1 MEVKTEQFPEVAKKG
16 LQNAHAHAF
25 LKSRALLIK
34 TRRETALS
42 TFPDAGAAQAYGA
55 IIRGEAIAR
64 LPELLEEFE
73 KNALANGAKVFW
85 ARNAND
91 ANQYIVN
98 LAKERGIQYVTKG
111 KSMVTEEIG
120 LNEALEKNGVKAWET
135 DLGEFIIQLL
145 HRPPFHIVGPAINVP
160 VEEVRDLFMEKI
172 NLKEPTLD
180 PVQLGYAARIF
191 LRDKFHRVD
200 MGITGVNVAVAET
213 GTIINVENEGNI
225 RFSKSSPRT
234 QISVMSLEKVVSTLE
249 DALHLVRLL
258 CRNCTGQ
265 KLSCYVSMDSSPKKG
280 DEIDG
285 PEELIIVI
293 VDNGRS
299 KIYEDKIARE
309 AMRCIRCGACLS
321 SCPVYRQIGGYAYG
335 WAYSGP
341 MGQVLNPL
349 LLGLERT
356 QDLYRATTLCG
367 ACKGVCP
374 AGIDHPSLF
383 LQYRAKDVLEEMT
396 FRAKKRPGME
406 RNFFRLWTWAVTRS
420 WLWNWGVRMV
430 RPFINREAHQGV
442 LSKVK
447 GPFKGWFRSRD
458 LPAMAE
464 KTFHDRWKEKEKAGS
479 RRQKSETREQRLEG
493 RR

>member
-1 MEVKTEQFPEVAKKG
+1 MEIKTEQFSEVARDG
-16 LQNAHAHAF
+16 LKNAHAHAF
-25 LKSRALLIK
+25 LKLRAPLVKL
-34 TRRETALS
+34 RRETALS
-42 TFPDAGAAQAYGA
+42 TFPDAAAAQAYGA
-55 IIRGEAIAR
+55 IIRGEAMAR

-73 KNALANGAKVFW
+73 KNALANGAKVVW
-85 ARNAND
+85 SRNAEE

-98 LAKERGIQYVTKG
+98 LAKENGIQYVTKG

-145 HRPPFHIVGPAINVP
+145 HRPPFHIVGPAINVAI
-160 VEEVRDLFMEKI
+160 EEVRDLFMEKI

-200 MGITGVNVAVAET
+200 MGITGVNIAVAET

-225 RFSKSSPRT
+225 RFAKSSPRT
-234 QISVMSLEKVVSTLE
+234 QVSVMSLEKVVPTLE

-265 KLSCYVSMDSSPKKG
+265 KLSCYVSMDSGPKKRG
-280 DEIDG
+280 ETDG
-285 PEELIIVI
+285 PEELIIII

-299 KIYEDKIARE
+299 KIYHDEITRE
-309 AMRCIRCGACLS
+309 AMRCIRCGACLN
-321 SCPVYRQIGGYAYG
+321 SCPVYREIGGYAYG

-367 ACKGVCP
+367 SCKSVCP
-374 AGIDHPSLF
+374 VGIDHPGLF
-383 LQYRAKDVLEEMT
+383 LHYRAKDVSGDAALQ
-396 FRAKKRPGME
+396 AKKRPAME
-406 RNFFRLWTWAVTRS
+406 RMFFRLYTWAVTRR
-420 WLWNWGVRMV
+420 WLWNWGTRTV
-430 RPFINREAHQGV
+430 RPFINKEAHQG
-442 LSKVK
+442 LLRKVK
-447 GPFKGWFRSRD
+447 GPFRGPFNGWFRNRD

-464 KTFHDRWKEKEKAGS
+464 KTFHDRWKKMEKI
-479 RRQKSETREQRLEG
+479 EG
-493 RR
+493 RKQKAEGRK